1 MEIRLKR
8 IAKRETYTIGHLYID
23 GVYFCDTLEDCDRGL
38 RQDMSLPVIRAK
50 KRAGVTAIPTGR
62 YKVTLKV
69 QSPRF
74 SKKEMYQF
82 CKGYSFFDLQDYAAK
97 LAEETGDAKLNAIHG
112 KLADAFGRAIL
123 LQRSF
128 DLGALPLLPVFSL
141 SVVLTDRSCG
151 DAYLESYKL
160 SAFHQLTGWGDW
172 LSTNQCTP
180 AGNPAG
186 QGE

>member
-1 MEIRLKR
+1 MMEIRLKR

-23 GVYFCDTLEDCDRGL
+23 GELFCDTLEDCDRGL

-82 CKGYSFFDLQDYAAK
+82 CKGYLPRLVNVIGYEGVLIHVGNTAKDTEGCILVGKNTKVGKVLESRVTFVKLYERLKAAK
-97 LAEETGDAKLNAIHG
+97 DDIYIKIE
-112 KLADAFGRAIL
+112 
-123 LQRSF
+123 
-128 DLGALPLLPVFSL
+128 
-141 SVVLTDRSCG
+141 
-151 DAYLESYKL
+151 
-160 SAFHQLTGWGDW
+160 
-172 LSTNQCTP
+172 
-180 AGNPAG
+180 
-186 QGE
+186 